1 MSEIV
6 YYIVIILAFVGLYLY
21 LKISSDKD
29 SHYKELAHFY
39 GMHDSNI
46 EDIRKFF
53 QVNPEKIKEAEELLK
68 EKKESIRLFQE
79 SEKRELIKNRVY
91 AYDYEEMLY
100 QIYAPFAILSMGK
113 WLSLE
118 GLDKEY
124 IVQSIAKIRNM
135 SYEEAQILFEDL
147 NKHNLIND
155 FAKTGKFVLC
165 SMLAASGSQDK
176 KWQIVSDTDMNL
188 DKWMVQHGYKHKTDL
203 L

>member
-1 MSEIV
+1 MPEIV
-6 YYIVIILAFVGLYLY
+6 YYIVIVLAFVGLYLY
-21 LKISSDKD
+21 LKISSDKEY
-29 SHYKELAHFY
+29 HYKELAHCY

-46 EDIRKFF
+46 EEIRKFF
-53 QVNPEKIKEAEELLK
+53 KDNPEKIKEAEESLK

-79 SEKRELIKNRVY
+79 SEKRELIKTRVY

-124 IVQSIAKIRNM
+124 IVQNIAKIRNM
-135 SYEEAQILFEDL
+135 TYEEAQILFEDL
-147 NKHNLIND
+147 TKHNLIND